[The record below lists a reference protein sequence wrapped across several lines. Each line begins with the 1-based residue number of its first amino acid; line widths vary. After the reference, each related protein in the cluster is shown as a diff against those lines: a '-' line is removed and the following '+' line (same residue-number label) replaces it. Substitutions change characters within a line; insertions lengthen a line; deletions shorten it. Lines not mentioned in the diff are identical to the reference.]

1 MKGVR
6 RAIVQTPVFG
16 RALLFCFRAKTA
28 GAYSRQLL
36 SRLFRWLVRSREITN
51 FTYDLEEN
59 NKRYLASLIADIANI
74 EFSTAMTYIREI
86 DEDTKLRQHVADA
99 IEASGMAFMAD
110 KEVRFGRRIGWYVF
124 ARALKPRVIFET
136 GVDKGLGSCI
146 LAAALERN
154 CVEGYEGRYYGTDI
168 DPEAGYLLAGE
179 YARYGSILYGDSIES
194 LRQFDGHI
202 DLFINDSDH
211 SAEYEAEEYRTIS
224 SKLSD
229 HAIILGDNSH
239 CTDELLQFSL
249 QTNRHFAYFQENPR
263 DHWYPGA
270 GIGISFK
277 RYQSDEG

>member
-6 RAIVQTPVFG
+6 RAIVQTPFFG

-28 GAYSRQLL
+28 GAYYSQLL

-51 FTYDLEEN
+51 FTYDLEDN
-59 NKRYLASLIADIANI
+59 NKRYLASMIADIANI
-74 EFSTAMTYIREI
+74 EFSTAMTYISEI
-86 DEDTKLRQHVADA
+86 DEDAKLKQHVAEA
-99 IEASGMAFMAD
+99 IETSGMAFMAD

-146 LAAALERN
+146 LAAALKRN
-154 CVEGYEGRYYGTDI
+154 CAEGYEGRYYGTDI

-179 YARYGSILYGDSIES
+179 YAKYGIILYGDSIES
-194 LRQFDGHI
+194 LQQFDGPI

-211 SAEYEAEEYRTIS
+211 SAGYEAEEYRTIS
-224 SKLSD
+224 CNLSD
-229 HAIILGDNSH
+229 NAIILGDNSH
-239 CTDELLQFSL
+239 CTDELLRFSL
-249 QTNRHFAYFQENPR
+249 QTNRHFAYFHEMPR

-277 RYQSDEG
+277 R